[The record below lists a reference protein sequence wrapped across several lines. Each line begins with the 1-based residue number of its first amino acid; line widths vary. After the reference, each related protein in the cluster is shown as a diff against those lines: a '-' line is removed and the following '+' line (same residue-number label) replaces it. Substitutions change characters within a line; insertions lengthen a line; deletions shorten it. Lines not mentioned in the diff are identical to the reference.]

1 MACFPLG
8 ARLGGEYILICPT
21 TLLLESFNSILCH
34 RHLSWQTTSDD
45 KKLSGQIRQT
55 AARELYCIT
64 ANPAPS
70 LRSDALR
77 RLHALLKRLYLGVRQ
92 DDASTLPSLH
102 DEADSTAPW
111 TPSLPIH
118 PAFPILFGVSD
129 IPTSTGAAT
138 AADFA
143 EPIRMAFRHH
153 SHSLRSGLAL
163 ERHRL
168 LRLPD
173 VPGFAPI
180 DAASASDL
188 QTRFLFYQL
197 LKAVAHLHVGD
208 DDDEGSKS
216 YSRSKS
222 GGGRD
227 GGSFGGVGLA
237 ACDIRLTDHHWLVLV
252 PAIAP
257 ALLWP
262 PNSSTSVP
270 HETSLDSSTREA
282 SLLASA
288 ATPPATPYAETAAQV
303 NTAASLKPN
312 IPRPIDWGVPIIEQ
326 WSQGCMSNLD
336 YLLWLNR
343 AVGRST
349 SDAKL
354 HAVVPWVSDCVTP
367 WGGWRDLGQSKR
379 RLKSGDQ
386 ALDLSYAHSSPPHHV
401 AEGLSE
407 LAFYMYEAR
416 RVPLATLRATV
427 HGALRTVDNDYWR
440 ALDARNVCF
449 VKSIHMANAS
459 VSESSSH
466 FTLPNL
472 LSCAPTPITKV
483 RSNFVAAQYPVSI
496 ARLIAWTP
504 DEATPAFYTDPSLLR
519 SRHKGLGLE
528 DLEVPPFV
536 VEMAD
541 EKFGGDR
548 ATAFISYHR
557 ALLESPQVCAA

>member
-1 MACFPLG
+1 M
-8 ARLGGEYILICPT
+8 CPT
-21 TLLLESFNSILCH
+21 TLLLEGFINSMLCL
-34 RHLSWQTTSDD
+34 RDFSWQTASDD

-55 AARELYCIT
+55 AAREIYCLT

-77 RLHALLKRLYLGVRQ
+77 RLHAHLKRLYKAVLQ
-92 DDASTLPSLH
+92 DDASTLPALH
-102 DEADSTAPW
+102 DEADSTATW

-118 PAFPILFGVSD
+118 PAFPILFGVSE
-129 IPTSTGAAT
+129 IPTSTGAAA
-138 AADFA
+138 AADSA

-180 DAASASDL
+180 DAAAASDL

-197 LKAVAHLHVGD
+197 LKAVAHLHGD

-270 HETSLDSSTREA
+270 HETAQDSSTPEA
-282 SLLASA
+282 SFLASA
-288 ATPPATPYAETAAQV
+288 ATPLEIHHAEMAAQL
-303 NTAASLKPN
+303 NTAASLEPKV
-312 IPRPIDWGVPIIEQ
+312 PRPIDWGVPITEQ
-326 WSQGCMSNLD
+326 WCQGRMSNLD

-367 WGGWRDLGQSKR
+367 WGGWRDLEQSKR

-427 HGALRTVDNDYWR
+427 YGAL
-440 ALDARNVCF
+440 
-449 VKSIHMANAS
+449 K
-459 VSESSSH
+459 
-466 FTLPNL
+466 
-472 LSCAPTPITKV
+472 PI
-483 RSNFVAAQYPVSI
+483 
-496 ARLIAWTP
+496 
-504 DEATPAFYTDPSLLR
+504 D
-519 SRHKGLGLE
+519 
-528 DLEVPPFV
+528 
-536 VEMAD
+536 
-541 EKFGGDR
+541 
-548 ATAFISYHR
+548 SY
-557 ALLESPQVCAA
+557 C